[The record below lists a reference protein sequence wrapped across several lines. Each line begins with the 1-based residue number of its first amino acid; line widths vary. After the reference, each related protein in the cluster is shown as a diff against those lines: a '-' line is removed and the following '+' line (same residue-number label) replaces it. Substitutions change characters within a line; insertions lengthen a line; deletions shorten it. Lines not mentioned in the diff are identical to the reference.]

1 MKTCFLILT
10 LLLVGASMDS
20 GTHAATLEAIQSA
33 LPQQVMGWAKAE
45 EDRYFDD
52 RTIFEYIDGAGELY
66 RAYHMKRCLSRRYT
80 TPNGPA
86 IILDIFDMGTS
97 KDAFGVFTHDQ
108 DGEPL
113 DMGQGALYRA
123 GWLSFWKDRYFASL
137 YGEQE
142 TEAARAAIREIAGRL
157 ALIIKEEGPKPF
169 ILSYLPPRGLQSK
182 SIRYFHDHHILNFHY
197 YLSDENILNLGP
209 QTEAT
214 LAEYRLDHGSCRLL
228 LALYPDAEKAAK
240 ARSSL
245 FKTYL
250 HDADRKGFARL
261 EDGRWSGAAVKGSL
275 IIVVLEADS
284 REVAEELLK
293 RATKSAPATR

>member
-1 MKTCFLILT
+1 MKTCFFILT
-10 LLLVGASMDS
+10 LLLVGVLMDF

-33 LPQQVMGWAKAE
+33 LPQQVMGWAKAG

-66 RAYHMKRCLSRRYT
+66 RAYHMKRCLSRSYT
-80 TPNGPA
+80 APDGPA

-113 DMGQGALYRA
+113 DIGQGALYRA

-137 YGEQE
+137 YAEQE
-142 TEAARAAIREIAGRL
+142 TEAARAAIQEIAGRL
-157 ALIIKEEGPKPF
+157 ALIIKVEGPKPP
-169 ILSYLPPRGLQSK
+169 ILSYLPPEGLQSR

-197 YLSDENILNLGP
+197 YLSDENILNLGS

-214 LAEYRLDHGSCRLL
+214 LAEYRLDQVSCRLL

-240 ARSSL
+240 SLRSL

-250 HDADRKGFARL
+250 HGADRKGFARL
-261 EDGRWSGAAVKGSL
+261 EDARWSGAAVKGSL
-275 IIVVLEADS
+275 IFVVLEADS
-284 REVAEELLK
+284 REVAEKLLK
-293 RATKSAPATR
+293 RVMKSGPSS